1 MRNQILSLFVA
12 LTVVFVATQSQEV
25 STNPAYVCSFCLV
38 LFGLVEE
45 SIYQVH
51 LQTLLQSKCA
61 SDACRKAVEHVILQA
76 EAGRVPEDI
85 CRNVQLCT
93 DTCVLFPVWP
103 VNPIPDKQPEWP
115 VERRL
120 AEEGNSIDY
129 TELKHILTE
138 FVENAIPNTPEA
150 HERMPAMG
158 VISAALAQA
167 RGLKLDTDYE
177 PCKHNVSCH
186 IINFV
191 DGHLP
196 LKDFDGDRF
205 APLEAKRLRGSDWR
219 GADCDDK
226 RRDVYPGR
234 KVTVHDDSVDHNCNG
249 IYGGNSTGSY
259 EDLFCKGTQQRGLIM
274 LGDSATA
281 HFHIPPQ
288 WLTANGWNMNQLL
301 EDAENE
307 LDKPMCSWGTGHVKP
322 EDCPYM
328 NPVPGVENEIISLYT
343 QLRNRNRCNH
353 NDFQNIGVNGAR
365 ITSSMKLV
373 DSMGRDQTVD
383 QPALV
388 WLALI
393 GNDVC
398 NGHPGF
404 DHMTTPDDFY
414 THAMETLNAID
425 TIVPK
430 GSHVVALALFD
441 GELLYDTMHALQH
454 PVGTTYEAF
463 YDLMNCEEENP
474 CWGWLNSDRVVRA
487 NTTKISNSLN
497 DVYQN
502 ISDTATFKNFEFIFY
517 SPNWAV
523 LFSDYAAAGYPLS
536 NLIEPSDGFHPSQA
550 GNALFAQKFF
560 EWLETEHPEA
570 LGPVNPHNDEIAA
583 LFPDQF

>member
-1 MRNQILSLFVA
+1 MAVSADNL
-12 LTVVFVATQSQEV
+12 
-25 STNPAYVCSFCLV
+25 STNPAYVCSFCLAM
-38 LFGLVEE
+38 LGLVEE
-45 SIYQVH
+45 SVFQVH
-51 LQTLLQSKCA
+51 LQTFLQAKCTTN
-61 SDACRKAVEHVILQA
+61 ACRHAVETIVLKA
-76 EAGRVPEDI
+76 EAGLVPEEI
-85 CRNVQLCT
+85 CRSTELCT
-93 DTCVLFPVWP
+93 DTCTLFPTWP
-103 VNPIPDKQPEWP
+103 VNPIPPKPQDWP

-120 AEEGNSIDY
+120 AESKPADY
-129 TELKHILTE
+129 TEVRQILAQLIDN
-138 FVENAIPNTPEA
+138 VMPNTPEA
-150 HERMPAMG
+150 KAQMPLMG
-158 VISAALAQA
+158 VVAAALAQVK
-167 RGLKLDTDYE
+167 GFKLNTDYE

-186 IINFV
+186 IFNFV

-196 LKDFDGDRF
+196 LKDSDGDRF
-205 APLEAKRLRGSDWR
+205 PPASVKRFRGSDWR
-219 GADCDDK
+219 GSDCDDR

-234 KVTVHDDSVDHNCNG
+234 KVTVHDSSVDHNCNG
-249 IYGGNSTGSY
+249 IFGGNATGSY
-259 EDLFCKGTQQRGLIM
+259 EDLFCKNTQQRGLIM

-288 WLTANGWNMNQLL
+288 WLTANGWNFNQLL

-328 NPVPGVENEIISLYT
+328 YPVPGIENEIVSIYT
-343 QLRNRNRCNH
+343 QLRKRNRCNH

-373 DSMGRDQTVD
+373 DSMGRDQVLD

-398 NGHPGF
+398 NGHAGF
-404 DHMTTPDDFY
+404 DHMTKPDDFY

-441 GELLYDTMHALQH
+441 GELLYDTMHAKQH
-454 PVGTTYEAF
+454 PVGTTYQAF
-463 YDLMNCEEENP
+463 YDLMNCENENP

-502 ISDTATFKNFEFIFY
+502 ISDTQTFKNFEFIFY
-517 SPNWAV
+517 SPHWAT
-523 LFSDYAAAGYPLS
+523 LFSDYQKAGYPLS
-536 NLIEPSDGFHPSQA
+536 NLIEPTDGFHPSQT

-560 EWLETEHPEA
+560 EWLEQNHPEA

-583 LFPDQF
+583 LFPNQF